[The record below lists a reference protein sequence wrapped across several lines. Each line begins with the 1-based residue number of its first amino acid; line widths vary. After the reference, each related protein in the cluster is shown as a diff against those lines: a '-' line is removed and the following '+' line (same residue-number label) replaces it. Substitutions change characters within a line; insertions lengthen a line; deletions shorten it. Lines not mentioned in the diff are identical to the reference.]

1 MIRAFLDVALAFI
14 VLIALAWLLSRW
26 IADYF
31 GGMD

>member
-1 MIRAFLDVALAFI
+1 MTILSLAIAFAI
-14 VLIALAWLLSRW
+14 LIGLAWLLSRW